1 MTIGAASSR
10 EQRRRA
16 RRSRLALALLAV
28 SAPLAGAR
36 GAQAAEADP
45 LASAAPAHD
54 DGALVSLLLRLG
66 LVDEA
71 ALEARRAMFVAGPA
85 AISPET
91 AFSIGMGLALAGE
104 AARAAPFLA
113 QAATTAEDPATSDR
127 WNLAGGVALLR
138 AGAIPQALHLFVRVE
153 TFGVDAPIRR
163 DAARLGCIAQVI
175 ARDAPAARACV
186 GALAPSAAASAETR
200 DALDALDIRP
210 GRRAVVGG
218 VLSALVPGLGQ
229 ATAGDPGDG
238 LLALLVNGAWG
249 TATAVL
255 LARGAFLD
263 AALVGVGVG
272 LRYYVGNINNAADAW
287 RAAAERRRED
297 ASRALILQLGAGGT

>member
-1 MTIGAASSR
+1 MTIGGASSPD
-10 EQRRRA
+10 RRGRA
-16 RRSRLALALLAV
+16 RRSHVALALLAV
-28 SAPLAGAR
+28 SAPLGGAR
-36 GAQAAEADP
+36 GAHAAEAGP
-45 LASAAPAHD
+45 IANAAPARD

-153 TFGVDAPIRR
+153 TFGVDARTRR
-163 DAARLGCIAQVI
+163 DAARLACIAQVI

-186 GALAPSAAASAETR
+186 GALAPGASETR

-210 GRRAVVGG
+210 GLRAVVGG
-218 VLSALVPGLGQ
+218 ALSALVPGLGQ
-229 ATAGDPGDG
+229 ATAGHPGDG

-263 AALVGVGVG
+263 AALVGIGVGV
-272 LRYYVGNINNAADAW
+272 RYYLGNIDNAADAW
-287 RAAAERRRED
+287 RAAAERRRDD
-297 ASRALILQLGAGGT
+297 AGRTLILQLGAGGT